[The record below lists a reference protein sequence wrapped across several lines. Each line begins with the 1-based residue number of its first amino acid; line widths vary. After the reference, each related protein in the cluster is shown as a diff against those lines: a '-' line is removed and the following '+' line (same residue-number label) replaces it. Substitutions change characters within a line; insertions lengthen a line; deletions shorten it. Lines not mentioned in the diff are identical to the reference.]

1 MLNKLMLCMLMI
13 AAGSSAIAFA
23 EEPQIP
29 TLNPDEGR
37 IGEIRRVEDTT
48 EFKVCADPDNM
59 PFSNLKQEGFEDK
72 IAALIAED
80 LGKKL
85 SFAYAY
91 NRQGFLRNTINANR
105 CDVIMSTTSDFDA
118 LLTSKPYYR
127 STHVFVYRKDSG
139 YNITDWDSPDL
150 RKGVIGIIG
159 ESPATRP
166 LADHDLMGNAR
177 PYRMQ
182 RDLNLPPSFLIDDL
196 AKGDIDVAIVWG
208 PIGGYYAKQS
218 KVPMVVV
225 PIPEYEDT
233 NVHGKE
239 YWNISVGVRKRDKER
254 LAKIQEVLDK
264 RQADIY
270 KILDSYGIPHVDIV
284 EGDRLGKKKPKK
296 DAVKIDAVKSDSGAT
311 PPVSK

>member
-1 MLNKLMLCMLMI
+1 MVI
-13 AAGSSAIAFA
+13 SPRVFA
-23 EEPQIP
+23 EEPDIP

-59 PFSNLKQEGFEDK
+59 PYSNIKQEGFEDK
-72 IAALIAED
+72 IAALIAQD

-91 NRQGFLRNTINANR
+91 YRQGFLRNTLNANR
-105 CDVIMSTTSDFDA
+105 CDVIMSTTSDNDSM
-118 LLTSKPYYR
+118 LTSKPYYR
-127 STHVFVYRKDSG
+127 SGHVFVYRKDSG

-196 AKGDIDVAIVWG
+196 VKGDIDIAIAWG
-208 PIGGYYAKQS
+208 PIAGYYAKQS
-218 KVPMVVV
+218 KIPLVVV
-225 PIPEYEDT
+225 PIPEYEEI
-233 NVHGKE
+233 NAHGKRELE
-239 YWNISVGVRKRDKER
+239 YLIGRS
-254 LAKIQEVLDK
+254 
-264 RQADIY
+264 
-270 KILDSYGIPHVDIV
+270 
-284 EGDRLGKKKPKK
+284 
-296 DAVKIDAVKSDSGAT
+296 
-311 PPVSK
+311 

>member
-1 MLNKLMLCMLMI
+1 MLMV
-13 AAGSSAIAFA
+13 AASSSPIAFA

-105 CDVIMSTTSDFDA
+105 CDVVMGTTSDYDA

-239 YWNISVGVRKRDKER
+239 YWNISIGVRKRDKDR
-254 LAKIQEVLDK
+254 LAKIQEVLDR

-270 KILDSYGIPHVDIV
+270 KILDSYGIPHVAIV
-284 EGDRLGKKKPKK
+284 EGDSLVKRKPKK
-296 DAVKIDAVKSDSGAT
+296 ESPGGSVA
-311 PPVSK
+311 PVAK